1 MHGHTMKNFV
11 YQNHITLQLELQN
24 NKYTIKLRLQN
35 ENMSN

>member
-1 MHGHTMKNFV
+1 MKNFV